1 MEDITQQLQEL
12 TLSNDKY
19 SKPLLKWI
27 GGKTQIIDTI
37 MNTFPRNMKNYHE
50 PFIGG
55 GSVLLQ
61 LLEHVKNN
69 VIEVKGVI
77 YASDNNI
84 HLINLYKNI
93 QSNPQNLLD
102 SITSIIQNYQEADD
116 KSAFY
121 YTVRNNFNNDTNT
134 SEIDKSAMFLF
145 LNKTCFRGVYRENK
159 MGHFNVPYG
168 NYKNPQIVSQE
179 HVMYLHRLIKDVV
192 FTCQDFD
199 TSLSICKKKDFVYL
213 DPPYAPEKDNSF
225 VSYTKDGFNDRH
237 EELFNMC
244 KELKCAWC
252 MSNANVP
259 FVLHSFQDKYKIIVI
274 ECKRSI
280 NSKKPDSKTYEVII
294 QG

>member
-1 MEDITQQLQEL
+1 MILVLNIIKMDNITEQLQEL

-19 SKPLLKWI
+19 
-27 GGKTQIIDTI
+27 
-37 MNTFPRNMKNYHE
+37 
-50 PFIGG
+50 
-55 GSVLLQ
+55 
-61 LLEHVKNN
+61 
-69 VIEVKGVI
+69 
-77 YASDNNI
+77 ASDNNR
-84 HLINLYKNI
+84 HLISLYRNI
-93 QSNPQNLLD
+93 QSNPQDLLNN
-102 SITSIIQNYQEADD
+102 IATIIHKYQEADD
-116 KSAFY
+116 KSVFY
-121 YTVRNNFNNDTNT
+121 YTIRNNFNSNT
-134 SEIDKSAMFLF
+134 SNADKSAMFLF

-237 EELFNMC
+237 EDLFNMC

-259 FVLHSFQDKYKIIVI
+259 FVLHSFQDNSKYKITVI